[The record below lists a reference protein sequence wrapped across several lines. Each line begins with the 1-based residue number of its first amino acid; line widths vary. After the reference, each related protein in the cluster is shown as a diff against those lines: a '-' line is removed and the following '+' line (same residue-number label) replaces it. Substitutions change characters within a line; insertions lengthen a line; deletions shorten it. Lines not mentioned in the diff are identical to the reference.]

1 MDYYSQKQK
10 RVFNM
15 INHVCKKHLKQGLF
29 ATLLL
34 GSTICSVSAVQATDL
49 LKDHSDAIKP
59 VTSTQNLPNFVNLV
73 KQVKPAVVSIT
84 SHVVIGDNDN
94 SMLDNGFPNGDDN
107 MNPFP
112 FPFPFPMFPQQMPKQ
127 VAEARGSGF
136 IISPDGY
143 IVTNNHVIK
152 GAKKITI
159 SLDTGAKYPA
169 KVIGQDTKTDL
180 ALLKIQSEKP
190 LPFIQLGDSNGVEP
204 GEWVI
209 AVGDPYGLGGTV
221 TAGIVSARGR
231 DIGDTPYD
239 SFIQVDAPINRGN
252 SGGPLFSQD
261 GKVIGVNTAILSPSG
276 GSIGIG
282 FAIPSNTVKN
292 VVVQLEKTGHVT
304 RGYLGVMGQMITPSM
319 VKMLKLPPSE
329 HGIPPKGVLIAS
341 VAANSPAEKAQL
353 NVGDVILSLNNK
365 KVENPKDLANQVA
378 SIAPN
383 TIITLHVLRNGVTRD
398 IKVQVSN
405 LNEDAKNKKAPV
417 QAPGSLGVALS
428 SLTPEMRQQAGI
440 DETTKGVLIASVK
453 NDSPADHAGLQ
464 SGDVIVSVNNQ
475 NVEKTEEADRLISS
489 SLKTNKTVLLRI
501 LRDGQSIF
509 IAVSL
514 GDSD

>member
-1 MDYYSQKQK
+1 MDNNLKK
-10 RVFNM
+10 RPIFSKRLIL
-15 INHVCKKHLKQGLF
+15 INGKKIKQGFFASLF
-29 ATLLL
+29 L
-34 GSTICSVSAVQATDL
+34 GSSIGGFYSAHATDL

-59 VTSTQNLPNFVNLV
+59 ITSTQNLPNFVNLV

-94 SMLDNGFPNGDDN
+94 SMMENFSNRGDD
-107 MNPFP
+107 MSPFP
-112 FPFPFPMFPQQMPKQ
+112 FLFPFPMFPQQMPKQ

-143 IVTNNHVIK
+143 IVTNNHVVK
-152 GAKKITI
+152 GAKKIIIT
-159 SLDTGAKYPA
+159 LETGAKYQA
-169 KVIGQDTKTDL
+169 KVIGRDSKTDL

-190 LPFIQLGDSNGVEP
+190 LPFIQLGDSNGIEP

-292 VVVQLEKTGHVT
+292 IVTQLEKTGHVT
-304 RGYLGVMGQMITPSM
+304 RGYLGIMGQVITPSM
-319 VKMLKLPPSE
+319 VKTLKLPPSN
-329 HGIPPKGVLIAS
+329 HGIPPSGVLIAS
-341 VAANSPAEKAQL
+341 IASNSPAEKAQL
-353 NVGDVILSLNNK
+353 KIGDVILSLNDK
-365 KVENPKDLANQVA
+365 KIENPRDLANQVA
-378 SIAPN
+378 AIVPGTMIN
-383 TIITLHVLRNGVTRD
+383 LHISRDGTAKD
-398 IKVQVSN
+398 IKVQVGN
-405 LNEDAKNKKAPV
+405 LSEDIKNKKASL
-417 QAPGSLGVALS
+417 QNPGSFGVSLS
-428 SLTPEMRQQAGI
+428 SLTPEIRQQAGI
-440 DETTKGVLIASVK
+440 DDKIKGVIISSLK

-464 SGDVIVSVNNQ
+464 VGDVIASVNNRD
-475 NVEKTEEADRLISS
+475 VDKPEIADSLISS
-489 SLKTNKTVLLRI
+489 SLKTDKTVLLRI
-501 LRDGQSIF
+501 LRDGQPLF
-509 IAVSL
+509 IAVTL
-514 GDSD
+514 GDNN

>member
-1 MDYYSQKQK
+1 M
-10 RVFNM
+10 
-15 INHVCKKHLKQGLF
+15 
-29 ATLLL
+29 
-34 GSTICSVSAVQATDL
+34 
-49 LKDHSDAIKP
+49 
-59 VTSTQNLPNFVNLV
+59 
-73 KQVKPAVVSIT
+73 
-84 SHVVIGDNDN
+84 
-94 SMLDNGFPNGDDN
+94 
-107 MNPFP
+107 
-112 FPFPFPMFPQQMPKQ
+112 
-127 VAEARGSGF
+127 
-136 IISPDGY
+136 
-143 IVTNNHVIK
+143 
-152 GAKKITI
+152 
-159 SLDTGAKYPA
+159 
-169 KVIGQDTKTDL
+169 

-190 LPFIQLGDSNGVEP
+190 LPFIQLGDSNGIEP

-292 VVVQLEKTGHVT
+292 VVTQLEKTGHVT

-341 VAANSPAEKAQL
+341 VANNSPAEKAQL
-353 NVGDVILSLNNK
+353 KVGDVILSLNDK
-365 KVENPKDLANQVA
+365 KVENPRDLANQVA
-378 SIAPN
+378 AISPN
-383 TIITLHVLRNGVTRD
+383 TMIDLNILRNGTRKVV
-398 IKVQVSN
+398 KVQVGN
-405 LNEDAKNKKAPV
+405 LNEDTKSKKTPAP
-417 QAPGSLGVALS
+417 APGSLGVSLS
-428 SLTPEMRQQAGI
+428 LLTPEIRQQAGI
-440 DETTKGVLIASVK
+440 DEKIKGVIVTSIK

-464 SGDVIVSVNNQ
+464 NGDVIVSVNNQ
-475 NVEKTEEADRLISS
+475 DVDKPEMANRLISS
-489 SLKTNKTVLLRI
+489 SLKTDKTVLLRI

-509 IAVSL
+509 IAVTL
-514 GDSD
+514 GDND

>member
-1 MDYYSQKQK
+1 MRVSMRRYQKDKQ
-10 RVFNM
+10 FFSSF
-15 INHVCKKHLKQGLF
+15 IPYIKQGVV
-29 ATLLL
+29 ASLLL
-34 GSTICSVSAVQATDL
+34 GSMIGGSYSVQAADL

-84 SHVVIGDNDN
+84 SRVVVGGDDN
-94 SMLDNGFPNGDDN
+94 SMMGGDGFPNGNDN
-107 MNPFP
+107 MSPFP

-143 IVTNNHVIK
+143 VVTNNHVVR

-159 SLDTGAKYPA
+159 ALETGEKYQA
-169 KVIGQDTKTDL
+169 KVIGRDAKTDL
-180 ALLKIQSEKP
+180 ALLKIHSDKP
-190 LPFIQLGDSNGVEP
+190 FPFIQLGDSNGIEP

-252 SGGPLFSQD
+252 SGGPLFSQE

-292 VVVQLEKTGHVT
+292 IVTQLEKNGHVT
-304 RGYLGVMGQMITPSM
+304 RGYLGVAGQTITPSM

-329 HGIPPKGVLIAS
+329 HGIPPVGALVAS

-353 NVGDVILSLNNK
+353 KIGDVILSVDNK
-365 KVENPKDLANQVA
+365 KVKDPRDLANQVA
-378 SIAPN
+378 AIAPG
-383 TIITLHVLRNGVTRD
+383 TTVTMHILRDGVAKD
-398 IKVQVSN
+398 LKVQIGN
-405 LNEDAKNKKAPV
+405 LNDHSGEKKDSV
-417 QAPGSLGVALS
+417 SKSGNLGVSLS
-428 SLTPEMRQQAGI
+428 LLTPEIRQQAGI
-440 DETTKGVLIASVK
+440 DEKTKGVMITGVK
-453 NDSPADHAGLQ
+453 RESPADHAGLRP
-464 SGDVIVSVNNQ
+464 GDVIVSINNRTVDKPELA
-475 NVEKTEEADRLISS
+475 NSLISS
-489 SLKTNKTVLLRI
+489 SLRNDKTVLLRI

-509 IAVSL
+509 IAVSMT
-514 GDSD
+514 DND

>member
-1 MDYYSQKQK
+1 MDKYSKKKQT
-10 RVFNM
+10 VLEL
-15 INHVCKKHLKQGLF
+15 INHVCGKKIKQGLL
-29 ATLLL
+29 ASLVL
-34 GSTICSVSAVQATDL
+34 GSAVTGYNSAQATDL

-84 SHVVIGDNDN
+84 SRVVVGDNDD
-94 SMLDNGFPNGDDN
+94 SMMENGFPNGDDN

-143 IVTNNHVIK
+143 IVTNNHVVK

-159 SLDTGAKYPA
+159 ALETGAKYQA
-169 KVIGQDTKTDL
+169 KIIGRDSKTDL

-190 LPFIQLGDSNGVEP
+190 LPFIQLGDSNGIEP

-292 VVVQLEKTGHVT
+292 VVTQLEKTGHVT

-341 VAANSPAEKAQL
+341 VANNSPAEKAQL
-353 NVGDVILSLNNK
+353 KVGDVILSLNDK
-365 KVENPKDLANQVA
+365 KVENPRDLANQVA
-378 SIAPN
+378 AITPN
-383 TIITLHVLRNGVTRD
+383 TMIDLNILRNGTRKVV
-398 IKVQVSN
+398 KVQVGN
-405 LNEDAKNKKAPV
+405 LNEDTKSKKIPAP
-417 QAPGSLGVALS
+417 APGSLGVSLS
-428 SLTPEMRQQAGI
+428 LLTPEIRQQAGI
-440 DETTKGVLIASVK
+440 DEKIKGVIVTSIK

-464 SGDVIVSVNNQ
+464 NGDVIVSVNNQ
-475 NVEKTEEADRLISS
+475 DVDKPEMANRLISS
-489 SLKTNKTVLLRI
+489 SLKTDKTVLLRI

-509 IAVSL
+509 IAVTL
-514 GDSD
+514 GDND